1 MGIVRRLLRGPAGQT
16 TGEYALIAGGVALGC
31 IVAVLFLGDGIGG
44 LFGSNAKR
52 IPAGVFTPPAS
63 GNVTFPASDDDGVNE
78 GWRAYAQF
86 TQESECHDYVASLT
100 P

>member
-1 MGIVRRLLRGPAGQT
+1 MGIVRRLLRARGGQT

-52 IPAGVFTPPAS
+52 IPSGAFLPPVS
-63 GNVTFPASDDDGVNE
+63 GNVTFPESDADCANG

-86 TQESECHDYVASLT
+86 RNEPQCHDYVASLT